1 MYQGDYKLVKD
12 APPYGDRKWHLYD
25 LRSDPMESKDL
36 AAAEPDRVRA
46 MSQAYAE
53 YVKKN
58 GVIEVPDDY
67 TMDTQAKK
75 NAGLKH

>member
-1 MYQGDYKLVKD
+1 VKD
-12 APPYGDRKWHLYD
+12 APPYGDRKWHLYN

-36 AAAEPDRVRA
+36 AAAEPDRVKT
-46 MSQAYAE
+46 MSATYAD

-67 TMDTQAKK
+67 TMDTQGKK